1 MVGAGAPAGR
11 GAFRSMPLDR
21 IKRRLEALPR
31 GDRRLVLRL
40 TERMD
45 KRAGMARDP
54 DRHRPGVSMAA

>member
-1 MVGAGAPAGR
+1 VPAGQE
-11 GAFRSMPLDR
+11 AFRSMPLDR
-21 IKRRLEALPR
+21 TKRRLQALPR

-54 DRHRPGVSMAA
+54 EHHRQGVSMAA